1 MSQQNNQPVIPFEIG
16 MQQVINQWKQW
27 GWVCIYEKNGYAIYD
42 KKLQYVC
49 DQGNI
54 RCLVYR
60 YISPNVTVPVR
71 EDKFQSVIKEL
82 IRQLPLVDNA
92 YGEYRPDIPEKLI
105 PSENGRTYTFN
116 TCDVYKPTTKPT
128 PGESLLIQP
137 WLDIMAGLFPDTNE
151 RKRVI
156 QYFAHALQKPLQ
168 KPSFAL
174 LITGAQ
180 GNGKSSML
188 LEALRIVLGKTY
200 VTLFG
205 GVTDL
210 SKATGAYRWANHLF
224 AFVDDFADQTDKTS
238 EKLKLT
244 ITQHTATVKKLY
256 CDEYT
261 VPVITRFIFISNK
274 HDPIRFHDGDR
285 RYYAPAYAQP
295 QNVAAQV
302 DDFLA
307 RLREDPCTRDALFR
321 YLMTYPINDFN
332 PNVPEE
338 TDNHKRMVGSS
349 TSQVVQQFLA
359 MLQIDPTDFVTMH
372 WYEHMMFDYF
382 GTRLTPAQ
390 LDNQW
395 KQICAH
401 LRQQLGWDT
410 SKTVRCSIG
419 GKVRRMIG
427 CTSPNFHTRTWA
439 AMVNAL
445 PEHKQARWLMS
456 VAVFETVNGK

>member
-16 MQQVINQWKQW
+16 MQQVINKWKQM

-42 KKLQYVC
+42 TKLQYVC

-71 EDKFQSVIKEL
+71 EDKFQSVVKAL
-82 IRQLPLVDNA
+82 IHQLPLVDNA

-105 PSENGRTYTFN
+105 PNENGRTYTVN
-116 TCDVYKPTTKPT
+116 TCDVYKPITKPT
-128 PGESLLIQP
+128 PGMSLLIKP
-137 WLDIMAGLFPDTNE
+137 WLDVMAGLFPNQQE

-156 QYFAHALQKPLQ
+156 QFIAHALQKPME

-174 LITGAQ
+174 MITGAQ

-188 LEALRIVLGKTY
+188 LEVLRIVLGKTY

-205 GVTDL
+205 GVSDL

-285 RYYAPAYAQP
+285 RYYAPAYAQA
-295 QNVAAQV
+295 QDVAALV
-302 DDFLA
+302 DSFLA
-307 RLREDPCTRDALFR
+307 QLKTDQATRDALYW
-321 YLMTYPINDFN
+321 YLMDYPIDDFN

-338 TDNHKRMVGSS
+338 TDNHKRMVTSS
-349 TSQVVQQFLA
+349 TSQVVQQFEA
-359 MLQIDPTDFVTMH
+359 MLQIEPTDFVTKH
-372 WYEHMMFDYF
+372 WYEHMTFDYF

-401 LRQQLGWDT
+401 LRQRCGWAT
-410 SKTVRCSIG
+410 SKRVHCSIG
-419 GKVRRMIG
+419 GKTRELVG
-427 CTSPNFHTRTWA
+427 CASPNFHTRTWT

-456 VAVFETVNGK
+456 VAVFEAINE